1 MREELEE
8 LIKEWLKRSKYFS
21 DVASQEF
28 ASGDWQ
34 MGNVDAASSLAYKE
48 AASQLKEFLDK
59 YG

>member
-34 MGNVDAASSLAYKE
+34 MGNVDAASSSAYKK